1 MAYGPY
7 DFPCVSSLYKNDQ
20 HQQNSNS
27 RNCFGGLIK
36 KHLFPSHPYDFVC
49 VCVCV
54 SPFTLMTLCVCVCVC
69 MFHLSPL
76 WLSLCMC
83 VCVCACFTSHPYDFL
98 CVSVYPYLVPATDHL
113 SWMSHLYSTPWRLSQ
128 AKIVHN
134 YEQFIFKKWTVYYYK
149 A

>member
-36 KHLFPSHPYDFVC
+36 KHLFPSHLYDFVC
-49 VCVCV
+49 VCVC
-54 SPFTLMTLCVCVCVC
+54 FTFHPYDCV
-69 MFHLSPL
+69 
-76 WLSLCMC
+76 C

-98 CVSVYPYLVPATDHL
+98 CVCVCVCVHV
-113 SWMSHLYSTPWRLSQ
+113 SHLTLMTFFVFQCIRTWFRQQTTCPECRTYTPLLDDFP
-128 AKIVHN
+128 KL
-134 YEQFIFKKWTVYYYK
+134 K
-149 A
+149 